1 MAYEVQFEPD
11 ALRMLG
17 TISDKRIRAIITR
30 RANRLVE
37 EPEKQGKPLSRSML
51 GYRTV
56 RAVGQRYRI
65 IYRVDR
71 SRELVQVIALGL
83 RRGSGK
89 KDVYSMA
96 ERVAERVRRFPSD

>member
-17 TISDKRIRAIITR
+17 AISDRRIRALITR
-30 RANRLVE
+30 RASRLVE
-37 EPEKQGKPLSRSML
+37 EPEKQGKPLSRSMS
-51 GYRTV
+51 GFRTV
-56 RAVGQRYRI
+56 RVVGQRYRI

-71 SRELVQVIALGL
+71 NRELVQVIALGL